1 MFDLERSI
9 ADWRR
14 QMLAAGIKSPVPL
27 EELESHLRDEIE
39 RQVKSGVGEQNA
51 FISAVQKI
59 GPVHVLR
66 SEFEKVEQT
75 KESHR
80 WKLFEIFFLVNT
92 LLIPLSAGSQAF
104 VFKDG
109 GFSEMTT
116 GQQIAIL
123 SGAVAFSSFAWAM
136 RLCHG
141 QFPFLRT
148 HRIRDAIFVPVL
160 LWVVACIIVLP
171 RCNFTDAQRALVSV
185 WTFAP
190 FGILIGWAWGFATAE
205 RKNAEPAGLSAGQG

>member
-1 MFDLERSI
+1 MFDLEQSL
-9 ADWRR
+9 AEWRR
-14 QMLAAGIKSPVPL
+14 QMLAAGIQTPVPL
-27 EELESHLRDEIE
+27 EELEAHLREEIE
-39 RQVKSGVGEQNA
+39 RLVKSGLGERSA
-51 FISAVQKI
+51 FISAVQEI
-59 GPVHVLR
+59 GPIHALR

-75 KESHR
+75 KKSHR

-92 LLIPLSAGSQAF
+92 LLIPLAAASQAF

-123 SGAVAFSSFAWAM
+123 SGAVAFSAFAWAM

-141 QFPFLRT
+141 RFPVLRSN
-148 HRIRDAIFVPVL
+148 RIRDAIFVPVL
-160 LWVVACIIVLP
+160 FLVIAGILILPHCDFTDGTRAVVSLWV
-171 RCNFTDAQRALVSV
+171 FT
-185 WTFAP
+185 P

-205 RKNAEPAGLSAGQG
+205 RTKAVRAGS